1 MKIQPGVRELG
12 PTDAELVLYTTCE
25 GPAAALGHD
34 LTIVAERWSATLTIG
49 GTPAECALEANVDLT
64 SLDVRESF
72 GGAKEV
78 SDSDRAEI
86 EHNMAESL
94 QIAQHPELRFV
105 ATEIRGTWRNGGEV
119 DGDLTLAGQTQPV
132 TLNVVERDG
141 VFRLGGE
148 IRQSAFGIK
157 PYSAMMGA
165 LRIVDSVVVGVSV
178 PVS

>member
-49 GTPAECALEANVDLT
+49 RTPAESALEVSVDLT

-72 GGAKEV
+72 GGAKEI

-94 QIAQHPELRFV
+94 QVATHPELRFLST
-105 ATEIRGTWRNGGEV
+105 AIRGNWREGEV
-119 DGDLTLAGQTQPV
+119 DGDLTLGGQTKPV
-132 TLNVVERDG
+132 MFRVVKRDG
-141 VFRLGGE
+141 NYRLGGD
-148 IRQSAFGIK
+148 IRQSLFGIK

-165 LRIVDSVVVGVSV
+165 LRIADSVVVGISI
-178 PVS
+178 PLA

>member
-12 PTDAELVLYTTCE
+12 PNDAELVLYTTCE

-34 LTIVAERWSATLTIG
+34 LTIVAEKWSATLTIG
-49 GTPAECALEANVDLT
+49 GTPAESALEVRVDLA

-72 GGAKEV
+72 GGAKDV

-94 QIAQHPELRFV
+94 QVATHPELRFV
-105 ATEIRGTWRNGGEV
+105 STAIRGKWREGEV
-119 DGDLTLAGQTQPV
+119 DGDLTLVGQAKPV
-132 TLNVVERDG
+132 TFSVVERDG

-148 IRQSAFGIK
+148 IRQSLFGIK
-157 PYSAMMGA
+157 PYSAMLGA
-165 LRIVDSVVVGVSV
+165 LRIADSVVIGISV
-178 PVS
+178 PLV